1 MNLGKLEINET
12 ATSLPVIPHEECL
25 STFKEL
31 SHIAILT
38 HLFDFDKY

>member
-12 ATSLPVIPHEECL
+12 ATSLPVIPYEECL

-31 SHIAILT
+31 SHIT
-38 HLFDFDKY
+38 F